1 MSSIFHNAAA
11 MAPFFDDVIVVEGVR
26 ASTPQPLN
34 PSTPQP
40 LNNSTSQ
47 PLNNPTIQQS
57 NNQTIPQP
65 TRIRGTF
72 RACVI
77 DNGFADP
84 VAAGDAESSVR
95 TYTIVTPAGEWL
107 AHTPPQTGDRITL
120 SNGRHLA
127 VQAINSIDAADW
139 TITAKEQAK

>member
-1 MSSIFHNAAA
+1 VSSIFHNAAA

-26 ASTPQPLN
+26 AST
-34 PSTPQP
+34 
-40 LNNSTSQ
+40 SQ
-47 PLNNPTIQQS
+47 TLKQS
-57 NNQTIPQP
+57 NNQTTPQP

-139 TITAKEQAK
+139 TITAKEVGA